1 MNEEYI
7 NNFIAILRS
16 KYDQTF
22 NTLLQKET
30 ELVLKNNVIEGLQKE
45 IDDLQKQIK
54 KIESKKSTTE

>member
-22 NTLLQKET
+22 NTLLQKE
-30 ELVLKNNVIEGLQKE
+30 